1 MNDFPSFLSALRP
14 EVDEALDRLLPD
26 AGTEP
31 VEIHEAMRYS
41 VFAGG
46 KRVRPAL
53 VVLAGEAW
61 GGSREDLLVGGAALE
76 MVHTFS
82 LIHDDLPALD
92 DDDLRRGRPTLH
104 RARGEAM
111 AVLAGDALLN
121 RAYEVLGREPA
132 SAPAERR
139 LEAVR
144 LVADAVGTA
153 GMIGGQVFDL
163 RHEGA
168 VRGSVAGEEDER
180 SRPSAG
186 ALPGRL
192 RRASTGGRK
201 TPGDGPAH
209 QLERIHRLKTG
220 ALIEASTRLG
230 GVYADA
236 GPEGI
241 AQAGRIGAEL
251 GLLFQ
256 IGDDILDEVGSS
268 EELGKTPGKDR
279 RAGKLT
285 YPGLFGLEGSREQAL
300 QAADRCLKLIEGLP
314 SGRESFR
321 ALVAFLVHRGS

>member
-14 EVDEALDRLLPD
+14 EVDAALDRLLP
-26 AGTEP
+26 AAETAPE
-31 VEIHEAMRYS
+31 EIHDAMRYS

-61 GGSREDLLVGGAALE
+61 GGAREELLAGGAALE

-121 RAYEVLGREPA
+121 RAFEVLGREPA
-132 SAPAERR
+132 SAPPERR
-139 LEAVR
+139 LQAVN
-144 LVADAVGTA
+144 LVAAAVGTA

-163 RHEGA
+163 QHEGA
-168 VRGSVAGEEDER
+168 LDGDD
-180 SRPSAG
+180 RPSH
-186 ALPGRL
+186 
-192 RRASTGGRK
+192 RASAR
-201 TPGDGPAH
+201 A
-209 QLERIHRLKTG
+209 LERIHRLKTG

-230 GVYADA
+230 GVHAGA
-236 GPEGI
+236 GPEGVE
-241 AQAGRIGAEL
+241 QLGRIGAEL

-268 EELGKTPGKDR
+268 KDLGKTPGKDR
-279 RAGKLT
+279 QAGKLT
-285 YPGLFGLEGSREQAL
+285 YPGLYGLEAARKQAAR
-300 QAADRCLKLIEGLP
+300 AADRCLALIEGLP
-314 SGRESFR
+314 SRRELFR

>member
-1 MNDFPSFLSALRP
+1 VNDFPSFLSALRP
-14 EVDEALDRLLPD
+14 EVDQALDRLLPD

-31 VEIHEAMRYS
+31 AAIHEAMRYS

-61 GGSREDLLVGGAALE
+61 GGSREHLLVGGAAVE

-121 RAYEVLGREPA
+121 RAYEVLNREPA
-132 SAPAERR
+132 SAPPERR

-144 LVADAVGTA
+144 VVADAVGTA

-163 RHEGA
+163 QHEGA
-168 VRGSVAGEEDER
+168 LDGGAGEGVDAAVR
-180 SRPSAG
+180 S
-186 ALPGRL
+186 
-192 RRASTGGRK
+192 
-201 TPGDGPAH
+201 
-209 QLERIHRLKTG
+209 LERIHRLKTG

-230 GVYADA
+230 GVYAGA
-236 GPEGI
+236 GAGGI
-241 AQAGRIGAEL
+241 EQAGRIGAEL

-279 RAGKLT
+279 QAGKLT
-285 YPGLFGLEGSREQAL
+285 YPGLFGLEGSREKAL
-300 QAADRCLKLIEGLP
+300 QAADRCLALVEGLP
-314 SGRESFR
+314 SGRELFR

>member
-1 MNDFPSFLSALRP
+1 MNDFPSFLSALRL

-26 AGTEP
+26 TETEP
-31 VEIHEAMRYS
+31 AVIHEAMRYS

-61 GGSREDLLVGGAALE
+61 GGAREDLLVGGAALE

-121 RAYEVLGREPA
+121 RAYEVLAREPA
-132 SAPAERR
+132 SAPPERR

-144 LVADAVGTA
+144 VVGAAGGTA
-153 GMIGGQVFDL
+153 GRVGGPGVDL
-163 RHEGA
+163 QHEGA
-168 VRGSVAGEEDER
+168 LD
-180 SRPSAG
+180 
-186 ALPGRL
+186 
-192 RRASTGGRK
+192 GG
-201 TPGDGPAH
+201 GPAH
-209 QLERIHRLKTG
+209 QAVRSLERIHRLKTG

-230 GVYADA
+230 GVYAGA
-236 GPEGI
+236 GSEGVE
-241 AQAGRIGAEL
+241 QAGRIGAEL

-279 RAGKLT
+279 QARKLT
-285 YPGLFGLEGSREQAL
+285 YPGLFGLEGSRKKAL
-300 QAADRCLKLIEGLP
+300 QAADRCLALIEGLP
-314 SGRESFR
+314 SGRELFR

>member
-1 MNDFPSFLSALRP
+1 MSDFPSFLSALRP

-26 AGTEP
+26 AGSEP
-31 VEIHEAMRYS
+31 AELHEAMRYS

-61 GGSREDLLVGGAALE
+61 GGAREDLLTGGAALE

-132 SAPAERR
+132 GAPPERR

-144 LVADAVGTA
+144 VVAGAVGTA

-163 RHEGA
+163 RHEGDLDGDAAERPAQPA
-168 VRGSVAGEEDER
+168 VRS
-180 SRPSAG
+180 
-186 ALPGRL
+186 
-192 RRASTGGRK
+192 
-201 TPGDGPAH
+201 
-209 QLERIHRLKTG
+209 LERIHRLKTG

-230 GVYADA
+230 GVYAGA

-241 AQAGRIGAEL
+241 EQLGRIGAEL

-279 RAGKLT
+279 QAGKLT
-285 YPGLFGLEGSREQAL
+285 YPGLFGLEGSRKKAL
-300 QAADRCLKLIEGLP
+300 QAADRCLALIEGQP
-314 SGRESFR
+314 SGRELFR

>member
-1 MNDFPSFLSALRP
+1 VSDFPSFLSALGP
-14 EVDEALDRLLPD
+14 EVDAALDRLLPD
-26 AGTEP
+26 AESEP
-31 VEIHEAMRYS
+31 AEIHEAMRYS

-46 KRVRPAL
+46 KRVRPTL

-61 GGSREDLLVGGAALE
+61 GGAREELLVGGAALE

-132 SAPAERR
+132 SAPPERR

-144 LVADAVGTA
+144 VVADAVGTL

-168 VRGSVAGEEDER
+168 LDGRAER

-192 RRASTGGRK
+192 RRQRVGR
-201 TPGDGPAH
+201 PAH
-209 QLERIHRLKTG
+209 LRAVASLERIHRLKTG

-230 GVYADA
+230 GVYAAA

-241 AQAGRIGAEL
+241 EQVGRIGAEL

-268 EELGKTPGKDR
+268 AELGKTPGKDR
-279 RAGKLT
+279 QAGKLT
-285 YPGLFGLEGSREQAL
+285 YPGLFGLEGSRKKAL
-300 QAADRCLKLIEGLP
+300 QAADRCLALIEGLP
-314 SGRESFR
+314 SRGDLFR

>member
-1 MNDFPSFLSALRP
+1 MSDFPSFLSALRP
-14 EVDEALDRLLPD
+14 EIDAALDRLLPG
-26 AGTEP
+26 AETEP
-31 VEIHEAMRYS
+31 TAIHDAMRYS

-61 GGSREDLLVGGAALE
+61 GAAREDLLAGGAALE
-76 MVHTFS
+76 MIHAFS

-121 RAYEVLGREPA
+121 RAYEVLSREPA
-132 SAPAERR
+132 SAPPERR

-144 LVADAVGTA
+144 LAADAVGTA

-163 RHEGA
+163 QHEGW
-168 VRGSVAGEEDER
+168 VRGSDPLPPKAARKRAGRGPAPLGAD
-180 SRPSAG
+180 AG
-186 ALPGRL
+186 A
-192 RRASTGGRK
+192 
-201 TPGDGPAH
+201 
-209 QLERIHRLKTG
+209 LERIHRLKTG
-220 ALIEASTRLG
+220 ALIEAAMRLG
-230 GVYADA
+230 GVYAGA
-236 GPEGI
+236 AAE
-241 AQAGRIGAEL
+241 AVEQLGRIGAEL

-268 EELGKTPGKDR
+268 ETLGKTPGKDR
-279 RAGKLT
+279 QAGKLT
-285 YPGLFGLEGSREQAL
+285 YPGLFGLEASRGKAR
-300 QAADRCLKLIEGLP
+300 QAADRCLALIEGLP
-314 SGRESFR
+314 ARRETFR

>member
-1 MNDFPSFLSALRP
+1 MSDFPSFLSALRP
-14 EVDEALDRLLPD
+14 AVNAELDRLLPGAAD
-26 AGTEP
+26 EP
-31 VEIHEAMRYS
+31 GEIHEAMRYS

-61 GGSREDLLVGGAALE
+61 GAARKDLLVGGAAVE

-92 DDDLRRGRPTLH
+92 NDDLRRGRPTLH

-121 RAYEVLGREPA
+121 RAYEVMSREPA
-132 SAPAERR
+132 SAPPERR
-139 LEAVR
+139 LQAVR

-163 RHEGA
+163 RHEGRSGGA
-168 VRGSVAGEEDER
+168 AAEGGEAALR
-180 SRPSAG
+180 S
-186 ALPGRL
+186 
-192 RRASTGGRK
+192 
-201 TPGDGPAH
+201 
-209 QLERIHRLKTG
+209 LERIHRLKTG

-230 GVYADA
+230 GVYAGA
-236 GPEGI
+236 GP
-241 AQAGRIGAEL
+241 ASLDQLGRIGAEL

-256 IGDDILDEVGSS
+256 IGDDILDEIGSS

-279 RAGKLT
+279 QAGKLT
-285 YPGLFGLEGSREQAL
+285 YPGLFGLEGSRKQAL
-300 QAADRCLKLIEGLP
+300 QAADRCLALIDGLP
-314 SGRESFR
+314 SRRETFR

>member
-26 AGTEP
+26 AETEP
-31 VEIHEAMRYS
+31 AELHEAMRYS

-61 GGSREDLLVGGAALE
+61 GGVRKDLLVGGAALE

-121 RAYEVLGREPA
+121 RAYEVLSREPV
-132 SAPAERR
+132 SAPPERR

-163 RHEGA
+163 QHEGA
-168 VRGSVAGEEDER
+168 LD
-180 SRPSAG
+180 
-186 ALPGRL
+186 
-192 RRASTGGRK
+192 
-201 TPGDGPAH
+201 GDGPAH
-209 QLERIHRLKTG
+209 QATVGTLERIHRLKTG

-230 GVYADA
+230 GVYAGA

-241 AQAGRIGAEL
+241 EQAGRIGAEL

-279 RAGKLT
+279 QAGKLT
-285 YPGLFGLEGSREQAL
+285 YPGLFGLEGSRKKAL
-300 QAADRCLKLIEGLP
+300 QAADRCLALVEELP
-314 SGRESFR
+314 SGRGLFR

>member
-1 MNDFPSFLSALRP
+1 MSDFPSFLSALRP
-14 EVDEALDRLLPD
+14 EVDEALKRLLPD

-31 VEIHEAMRYS
+31 AEIHEAMRYS

-61 GGSREDLLVGGAALE
+61 GGSRHDLLTGGAALE

-132 SAPAERR
+132 SAPPERR

-144 LVADAVGTA
+144 VVADAVGTA

-163 RHEGA
+163 RHEGDLDGRA
-168 VRGSVAGEEDER
+168 ER

-192 RRASTGGRK
+192 RRQRVRR
-201 TPGDGPAH
+201 PAH
-209 QLERIHRLKTG
+209 PEAVASLERIHRLKTG

-230 GVYADA
+230 GVYAGA

-241 AQAGRIGAEL
+241 EQLGRIGAEL

-279 RAGKLT
+279 QAGKLT
-285 YPGLFGLEGSREQAL
+285 YPGLFGLEGSRKKAL
-300 QAADRCLKLIEGLP
+300 QAADRCLALIEDLP
-314 SGRESFR
+314 SGGELFR

>member
-1 MNDFPSFLSALRP
+1 MKDFPSFLSALRP
-14 EVDEALDRLLPD
+14 EVDAALDRLLP
-26 AGTEP
+26 AAETAPE
-31 VEIHEAMRYS
+31 EIHDAMRYS

-61 GGSREDLLVGGAALE
+61 GGAREDLLAGGAALE

-121 RAYEVLGREPA
+121 RAFEVLGREPA
-132 SAPAERR
+132 SAPPERR
-139 LEAVR
+139 LQAVN
-144 LVADAVGTA
+144 LVAAAVGTA

-163 RHEGA
+163 QHEGA
-168 VRGSVAGEEDER
+168 LDGDSAGGAER
-180 SRPSAG
+180 PPPSAG
-186 ALPGRL
+186 GLTGRL
-192 RRASTGGRK
+192 RPQRDGEPPDQAAARA
-201 TPGDGPAH
+201 
-209 QLERIHRLKTG
+209 LERIHRLKTG

-230 GVYADA
+230 GVHAGA
-236 GPEGI
+236 GPEGVE
-241 AQAGRIGAEL
+241 QLGRIGAEL

-268 EELGKTPGKDR
+268 EDLGKTPGKDR
-279 RAGKLT
+279 QAGKLT
-285 YPGLFGLEGSREQAL
+285 YPGLYGLEAARKQAAR
-300 QAADRCLKLIEGLP
+300 AADRCLALVEGLP
-314 SGRESFR
+314 ARRELFR

>member
-1 MNDFPSFLSALRP
+1 MSDFPSFLSALRP

-26 AGTEP
+26 AGSEP
-31 VEIHEAMRYS
+31 AELHEAMRYS

-61 GGSREDLLVGGAALE
+61 GGAREDLLVGGAALE

-132 SAPAERR
+132 SAPPERR
-139 LEAVR
+139 LGAVR
-144 LVADAVGTA
+144 VVADAVGTA

-163 RHEGA
+163 RHEGDLDGRAKQDA
-168 VRGSVAGEEDER
+168 VRS
-180 SRPSAG
+180 
-186 ALPGRL
+186 
-192 RRASTGGRK
+192 
-201 TPGDGPAH
+201 
-209 QLERIHRLKTG
+209 LERIHRLKTG

-230 GVYADA
+230 GVYAGA
-236 GPEGI
+236 GPEGTE
-241 AQAGRIGAEL
+241 QLGRIGAEL

-279 RAGKLT
+279 QAGKLT
-285 YPGLFGLEGSREQAL
+285 YPGLFGLEGSRKKAL
-300 QAADRCLKLIEGLP
+300 EAADRCLALIEGLP
-314 SGRESFR
+314 SRGDLFR

>member
-26 AGTEP
+26 AETEP
-31 VEIHEAMRYS
+31 AELHEAMRYS

-61 GGSREDLLVGGAALE
+61 GGVREDLLVGGAALE

-121 RAYEVLGREPA
+121 RAFEVLSREPV
-132 SAPAERR
+132 SAPPERR

-163 RHEGA
+163 QHEGG
-168 VRGSVAGEEDER
+168 VRADADS
-180 SRPSAG
+180 
-186 ALPGRL
+186 
-192 RRASTGGRK
+192 
-201 TPGDGPAH
+201 
-209 QLERIHRLKTG
+209 LERIHRLKTG

-230 GVYADA
+230 AVYAGA

-241 AQAGRIGAEL
+241 EQAGRIGAEL

-279 RAGKLT
+279 QAGKLT
-285 YPGLFGLEGSREQAL
+285 YPGLFGLEGSRKKAL
-300 QAADRCLKLIEGLP
+300 QAADRCLALIEGLP
-314 SGRESFR
+314 ARRELFR

>member
-26 AGTEP
+26 AGSEP
-31 VEIHEAMRYS
+31 AEIHEAMRYS

-61 GGSREDLLVGGAALE
+61 GGSREELLVGGAALE

-132 SAPAERR
+132 SAPPERR
-139 LEAVR
+139 LEAVGV
-144 LVADAVGTA
+144 VADAVGTA

-163 RHEGA
+163 RHEGDLDGDA
-168 VRGSVAGEEDER
+168 AER

-192 RRASTGGRK
+192 RRQRVRR
-201 TPGDGPAH
+201 PAH
-209 QLERIHRLKTG
+209 PEAVASLERIHRLKTG

-230 GVYADA
+230 GVYAGA
-236 GPEGI
+236 GPEGTE
-241 AQAGRIGAEL
+241 QVGRIGAEL

-268 EELGKTPGKDR
+268 EDLGKTPGKDR
-279 RAGKLT
+279 QAGKLT
-285 YPGLFGLEGSREQAL
+285 YPGLFGVEGSRKKAL
-300 QAADRCLKLIEGLP
+300 QAADRCLALIEGLP
-314 SGRESFR
+314 ARRESFR

>member
-1 MNDFPSFLSALRP
+1 MSDFPSFLSALRP
-14 EVDEALDRLLPD
+14 EVDEALGRLLPD
-26 AGTEP
+26 AETAPAEL
-31 VEIHEAMRYS
+31 HEAMRYS

-61 GGSREDLLVGGAALE
+61 GGAREDLLVGGAALE

-121 RAYEVLGREPA
+121 RAYEVLAREPA
-132 SAPAERR
+132 SAPPERR

-144 LVADAVGTA
+144 VVADAVGTA

-163 RHEGA
+163 QHEGA
-168 VRGSVAGEEDER
+168 VRGS
-180 SRPSAG
+180 G
-186 ALPGRL
+186 AD
-192 RRASTGGRK
+192 AES
-201 TPGDGPAH
+201 
-209 QLERIHRLKTG
+209 LERIHRLKTG

-230 GVYADA
+230 GVYAGA
-236 GPEGI
+236 GPDGI
-241 AQAGRIGAEL
+241 EQAGRIGAEL

-279 RAGKLT
+279 QAGKLT
-285 YPGLFGLEGSREQAL
+285 YPGLFGLEGSREKAR
-300 QAADRCLKLIEGLP
+300 QAADRCLALVEGLP
-314 SGRESFR
+314 SGRELFR